1 MAGRSQP
8 SLGPTHPRLCR
19 VRALV
24 LDIVRQLLAWP
35 DLLQPANRPLL
46 AALLGAFHDQ
56 GVQDVGAHGELGAVQ
71 QQAGRK

>member
-1 MAGRSQP
+1 M
-8 SLGPTHPRLCR
+8 
-19 VRALV
+19 